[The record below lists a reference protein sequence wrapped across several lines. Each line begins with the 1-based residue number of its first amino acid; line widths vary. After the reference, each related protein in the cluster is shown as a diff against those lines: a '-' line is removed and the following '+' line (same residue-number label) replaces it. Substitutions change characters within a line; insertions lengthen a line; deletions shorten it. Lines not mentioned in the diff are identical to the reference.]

1 MMYRKLTEGFGLLI
15 VLGMLASPSI
25 AMEDEVK
32 GLMLII
38 EQRLDDPGARQ
49 QAMQAGRN
57 RALLCSYCHGNDG
70 NSVKPD
76 VPNLASQ
83 NPVYLLD
90 QIGKF
95 ARGERK
101 NFVMNSLAKD
111 FSLDDKVNLAIYYA
125 SQAVKARPQAE
136 GLAARGQRLYTQ
148 RCISCHGEQGH
159 GTAEYARLASQRP
172 EYLRLTLER
181 FRSYGRGEQHAGEG
195 VRRSPIMEPIA
206 SHLSDED
213 IEVLAAYLAGLE

>member
-1 MMYRKLTEGFGLLI
+1 MYRKLTQGFGLLI
-15 VLGMLASPSI
+15 LLAMSASPLL
-25 AMEDEVK
+25 AMED
-32 GLMLII
+32 GIQRLMLII
-38 EQRLDDPGARQ
+38 EQRLEDPAARQ

-57 RALLCSYCHGNDG
+57 RALLCSYCHGNEG
-70 NSVKPD
+70 NSLKPD
-76 VPNLASQ
+76 VPNLAGQ

-111 FSLDDKVNLAIYYA
+111 FTLDDKVNLAIYFA
-125 SQAVKARPQAE
+125 RQTVKARPQDE
-136 GLAARGQRLYTQ
+136 TLAARGKRLYAQ
-148 RCISCHGEQGH
+148 RCVGCHGERGH
-159 GTAEYARLASQRP
+159 GTAEYARLAGQRP

-181 FRSYGRGEQHAGEG
+181 FRAHDRGEQQEAEN
-195 VRRSPIMEPIA
+195 VRRSPIMESIA
-206 SHLSDED
+206 ARLSNEN

>member
-1 MMYRKLTEGFGLLI
+1 MYRKLTQGFGLLI
-15 VLGMLASPSI
+15 LLGMLASPSI
-25 AMEDEVK
+25 ALEDEVK

-38 EQRLDDPGARQ
+38 EQRLEDPAARQ

-76 VPNLASQ
+76 VPNLADQ

-111 FSLDDKVNLAIYYA
+111 FSLDD
-125 SQAVKARPQAE
+125 
-136 GLAARGQRLYTQ
+136 
-148 RCISCHGEQGH
+148 
-159 GTAEYARLASQRP
+159 
-172 EYLRLTLER
+172 
-181 FRSYGRGEQHAGEG
+181 
-195 VRRSPIMEPIA
+195 
-206 SHLSDED
+206 
-213 IEVLAAYLAGLE
+213 

>member
-1 MMYRKLTEGFGLLI
+1 MYRKLTKGFGLLI

-76 VPNLASQ
+76 VPNLAGQ

-101 NFVMNSLAKD
+101 NFVMNSLAKN
-111 FSLDDKVNLAIYYA
+111 FTLDDKVNLAIYYA
-125 SQAVKARPQAE
+125 DQTVQPRPQDD
-136 GLAARGQRLYTQ
+136 GLAARGQRIYAQ
-148 RCISCHGEQGH
+148 RCINCHGERGH
-159 GTAEYARLASQRP
+159 GSAEYARLAGQRP

-181 FRSYGRGEQHAGEG
+181 FRANDRGEQRDGAQ
-195 VRRSPIMEPIA
+195 VRRSPIMESIA
-206 SHLSDED
+206 GQLSDED
-213 IEVLAAYLAGLE
+213 IKVLAAYLAGLE

>member
-1 MMYRKLTEGFGLLI
+1 MYRKLTQGFGLLI
-15 VLGMLASPSI
+15 LLGMLASPSI
-25 AMEDEVK
+25 ALEDEVK

-38 EQRLDDPGARQ
+38 EQRLEDPAARQ

-76 VPNLASQ
+76 VPNLADQ

-125 SQAVKARPQAE
+125 SQTVQARPQDEA
-136 GLAARGQRLYTQ
+136 LAAHGQRIYGQ
-148 RCISCHGEQGH
+148 RCFSCHGERGH
-159 GTAEYARLASQRP
+159 GTAEYARLAGQRP

-181 FRSYGRGEQHAGEG
+181 FRAYGRGEQPDGEA
-195 VRRSPIMEPIA
+195 VRRSPIMESIA
-206 SHLSDED
+206 RRLSDEE